1 MEFFCVVA
9 GKAVDVL
16 AENHIRT
23 SQTHNR
29 PHCPMKVAALAFR
42 SSLLIVITLLPMLIC
57 QG

>member
-9 GKAVDVL
+9 GKAMDVL

-29 PHCPMKVAALAFR
+29 PHCPMKVAALVNR
-42 SSLLIVITLLPMLIC
+42 QSLQILSS
-57 QG
+57 